1 MKVQC
6 ETCDA
11 KYAIA
16 DEKVAGRAFKIRCK
30 KCSTPIVIRGDQVQ
44 APDGDGGVWYA
55 LIAGAQSGPWT
66 EDAMERKRDAGEVAA
81 ETLVWREGMADWQP
95 WADVFAPPD
104 LFASQPEPSPFA
116 PPDASL
122 TGTRNES
129 SVLFSLANLSSLTP
143 ARSPETSKAPART
156 EGSGLID
163 IRALAASPMRSASP
177 EPADRVDDLLAI
189 GAPAA
194 GLGAPVIAPAEPPK
208 RNPVVIVA
216 GAVGVIAVLA
226 AAAVTVVAL
235 TRPEAPTAPPQV
247 REAAAQ
253 PASAPAT
260 AATGTI
266 APAAVQPPP
275 EVESPETTSSETA
288 PTDGADAPVVTP
300 STRSERP
307 APRTRPRSERIARPT
322 PPSSPSPPRER
333 SLTELVE
340 DAVTPDVAPRRPA
353 RPTAP
358 VGPETPG
365 RGDVRRAMDGVSA
378 AVRGC
383 GDGGAGRVVV
393 EVTFASE
400 GSVRSASVTGGDV
413 PPPVRSCVARALRQ
427 AHVPP
432 FTRAS
437 FRVTYPF
444 ML

>member
-1 MKVQC
+1 MRAQVATPPRRAKAPGPRSGKGGAVRPEGEGMKVQC

-44 APDGDGGVWYA
+44 EPDGDGGVWYA

-66 EDAMERKRDAGEVAA
+66 EGAMERKRDAGEVAE

-95 WADVFAPPD
+95 WADVFAPPG

-129 SVLFSLANLSSLTP
+129 SVLFSLSNLSSLTP
-143 ARSPETSKAPART
+143 ARSLETSKAPART

-177 EPADRVDDLLAI
+177 EPADREDDLLAI
-189 GAPAA
+189 GAPVS
-194 GLGAPVIAPAEPPK
+194 GLGAPMIAPAQPPK
-208 RNPVVIVA
+208 RNSVAIVA
-216 GAVGVIAVLA
+216 GVVGVIAVLA
-226 AAAVTVVAL
+226 TAAVVAVAL
-235 TRPEAPTAPPQV
+235 TRPERPTSPPQV
-247 REAAAQ
+247 AEAGAE
-253 PASAPAT
+253 PARLSAPAT

-275 EVESPETTSSETA
+275 DVESPETTSSETA
-288 PTDGADAPVVTP
+288 PVERADAPVVAR

-307 APRTRPRSERIARPT
+307 ASRPRARPERTARPT
-322 PPSSPSPPRER
+322 PPSSPSPPPER

-340 DAVTPDVAPRRPA
+340 DAVNPDVAPRRATRPA
-353 RPTAP
+353 TP
-358 VGPETPG
+358 VGPETPN

-400 GSVRSASVTGGDV
+400 GSVR
-413 PPPVRSCVARALRQ
+413 
-427 AHVPP
+427 
-432 FTRAS
+432 
-437 FRVTYPF
+437 
-444 ML
+444 